1 MDGLGA
7 EVSAKIRSAIKAKL
21 IELEAYVDDELPDY
35 IMVMV
40 ANNRTKSQ
48 MEEDLGLFLNNNTTA
63 FTNWLHA
70 VLEKL
75 KKVTLEEVSKKEVK
89 KKKVKKVPEKTS
101 KKVKESREKS
111 GKESD
116 KLEREDRRRREG
128 KEKAERTNV
137 GSRARSKERT
147 ASSPGLVN
155 K

>member
-1 MDGLGA
+1 MGLDSLLQERKINSMEGLGA

-89 KKKVKKVPEKTS
+89 KKKVKKVSEKSS
-101 KKVKESREKS
+101 KKPTKD
-111 GKESD
+111 GKERVKD
-116 KLEREDRRRREG
+116 KDRR
-128 KEKAERTNV
+128 
-137 GSRARSKERT
+137 
-147 ASSPGLVN
+147 
-155 K
+155 

>member
-111 GKESD
+111 GKDSSD

-128 KEKAERTNV
+128 K
-137 GSRARSKERT
+137 
-147 ASSPGLVN
+147 
-155 K
+155 